1 MDRQNN
7 DHIYWSDERNEREDY
22 DESTIWEELKD
33 ICKQTLQELV
43 NAVRKDKKEIE
54 QWDEDWGY
62 WSM

>member
-43 NAVRKDKKEIE
+43 DAVRKDRKEIE

>member
-43 NAVRKDKKEIE
+43 DAVRKDKKEVE